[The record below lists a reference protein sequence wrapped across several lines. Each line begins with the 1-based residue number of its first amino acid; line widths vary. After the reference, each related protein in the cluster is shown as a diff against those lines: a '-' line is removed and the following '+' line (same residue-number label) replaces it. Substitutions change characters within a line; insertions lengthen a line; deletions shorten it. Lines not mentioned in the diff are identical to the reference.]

1 MLSAVNILYSFI
13 FIENMEEAQE
23 TDISIL
29 VSDVNNIAIE
39 ESEVN
44 KSISENKPLPSS
56 SEQSNS
62 YENLFDQLKGH
73 NKHIFVLSTAGKPI
87 YTR

>member
-1 MLSAVNILYSFI
+1 
-13 FIENMEEAQE
+13 MEETQE
-23 TDISIL
+23 TDIAVMI
-29 VSDVNNIAIE
+29 SDVSNIEIE
-39 ESEVN
+39 ESEVS
-44 KSISENKPLPSS
+44 KSISENEHEPSS
-56 SEQSNS
+56 SKQSNV

>member
-1 MLSAVNILYSFI
+1 
-13 FIENMEEAQE
+13 MEETQE
-23 TDISIL
+23 TDIAVL

-39 ESEVN
+39 ETEVN
-44 KSISENKPLPSS
+44 KSVSENESEPSS

>member
-1 MLSAVNILYSFI
+1 
-13 FIENMEEAQE
+13 MEEAQE

-29 VSDVNNIAIE
+29 IPDVNNIAIE
-39 ESEVN
+39 ELKIN
-44 KSISENKPLPSS
+44 KSVSENKPVSNS
-56 SEQSNS
+56 SEQLNS